1 MLQIGK
7 IISVYIEAIWWNGA
21 TTPLILNLGTRCS
34 SKLSALCPGQFTIKE
49 KKAPISHSMGD
60 MIGLTAGPVM
70 DILTANRKHQ
80 HKLKSIAYYTN

>member
-1 MLQIGK
+1 MKQYGGMELQHH
-7 IISVYIEAIWWNGA
+7 SFLTLALGA
-21 TTPLILNLGTRCS
+21 QVSCQLCALVNL
-34 SKLSALCPGQFTIKE
+34 LSR
-49 KKAPISHSMGD
+49 KKRPPITHSMGD